1 MNKETQKKIDITP
14 HKSLLVKVGQTGY
27 SLQEALAE
35 LIDNSIDARLE
46 GEFLEVEIQ
55 MSAKS
60 IMVVDNGVGMSEEE
74 ATKSIRLGF
83 SSKQGQLG
91 EFGMGLKTSSTFMGK
106 RFTIIT
112 TKRGDENE
120 YVLTF
125 DEEEWLEGG
134 SWIEYPFTIK
144 HGIPSAQSGTT
155 IIVEKLKIEINESV
169 TEKVKKEL
177 SARFAPFINNG
188 ELRLIINREEVKVS
202 EPNLLDGRHEFSLD
216 AGGATAK
223 GWWGYQLRGLNKS
236 YFGFNTFRRGR
247 LVTTYDKIGLNPNQD
262 VKQIIGNVD
271 IEGVPISHDKK
282 DWQKGTPEYKKV
294 EEALRNY
301 FAEFE
306 PKPKKILSG
315 YPASSGIVEGEIK
328 RLNMFMGSN
337 IEEEMRKINKGDILV
352 TEMTRPQF
360 LLAIRRSGAIIT
372 DLGGN
377 LCHAAIVAR
386 EFGIPAAVG
395 TQTATKVLKDGQRVI
410 VDGNQGIVYES

>member
-1 MNKETQKKIDITP
+1 MKKETNKKIDITP

-35 LIDNSIDARLE
+35 LIDNSIDARDE
-46 GEFLEVEIQ
+46 GGNLEVDIQ
-55 MSAKS
+55 LSPRS
-60 IMVVDNGVGMSEEE
+60 IVVVDNGAGMSEEE

-83 SSKQGQLG
+83 SSKEGQLG

-112 TKRGDENE
+112 TQKGDENE
-120 YVLTF
+120 YVLSF
-125 DEEEWLEGG
+125 DEEEWLDKGD
-134 SWIEYPFTIK
+134 WIEYPFTIR
-144 HGIPSAQSGTT
+144 HGIPSEQSGTT
-155 IIVEKLKIEINESV
+155 IIIEKLKIEINDSIV
-169 TEKVKKEL
+169 EKVRKEL
-177 SARFAPFINNG
+177 SARFAPFINNR
-188 ELRLIINREEVKVS
+188 ELKLSLNHEGISVS
-202 EPNLLDGRHEFSLD
+202 EPKLLDGKHEFSVD
-216 AGGATAK
+216 TERATVK

-262 VKQIIGNVD
+262 VKQIIGDIN

-282 DWQKGTPEYKKV
+282 DWQKGTPEYKSI
-294 EEALRNY
+294 ESALRDY
-301 FAEFE
+301 FSEFE
-306 PKPKKILSG
+306 PKSKKILSG
-315 YPASSGIVEGEIK
+315 YPASSGIVEGEVRK
-328 RLNMFMGSN
+328 LNMFMGSD
-337 IEEEMRKINKGDILV
+337 IEEEMKKIKRGDILV

-395 TQTATKVLKDGQRVI
+395 TQTATKVLEDGQRVI